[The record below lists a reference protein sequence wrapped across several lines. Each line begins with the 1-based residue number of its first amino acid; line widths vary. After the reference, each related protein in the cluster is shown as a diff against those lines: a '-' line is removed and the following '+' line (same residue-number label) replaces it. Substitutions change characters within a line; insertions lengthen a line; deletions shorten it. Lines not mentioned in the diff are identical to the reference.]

1 MDVRAAAMLP
11 LKVEPVV
18 RGTKDSTV
26 EGINELLDALI
37 KEPVGSGGVLSDC
50 FVASNA

>member
-18 RGTKDSTV
+18 SGTKDSTV

-37 KEPVGSGGVLSDC
+37 KEPVGNGGVLSDC